1 MELPVGIVDH
11 IQMEPGYDLMNYKE
25 IVDFDYIVDL
35 EDTADVVDVTDV
47 ADVAVVD
54 DYNNEVAFVD
64 ERH

>member
-35 EDTADVVDVTDV
+35 EDTADV